1 MMGKLKEVVQD
12 WLLDY
17 GYEKGYDWNN
27 LPDFSQ
33 LNEIK
38 TTQLTAKEYAE
49 WKKLKNKLSK
59 KKS

>member
-1 MMGKLKEVVQD
+1 MGKLKEVVED

-33 LNEIK
+33 LKEIK
-38 TTQLTAKEYAE
+38 TTQLTAKEYLE
-49 WKKLKNKLSK
+49 WKKQKNKQSK
-59 KKS
+59 TKS